1 MLDNKIH
8 YRTCNLCEAMCG
20 LEITYKE
27 KKVISIVGDKKDP
40 LSKGF
45 ICPKSLALKDLYEDP
60 DRLKTPIK
68 RTENGWQEISWTEAF
83 DEVEIQIKKIQE
95 KYGNNAVATYQGN
108 PNVHNVG
115 SMLYGGPF
123 LKSLKT
129 KQKYSAT
136 SADQLPH
143 HIASLKMFGHQ
154 MLIPIPDIER
164 TDYLLILGANPGA
177 SNGSLLTAPGF
188 PQKIKSIQKR
198 GGKVINIDPRFTE
211 TSKISSQHL
220 YINPGK
226 DALFLLSLLH
236 VIFDQGIEEKTH
248 LSNYLKGLEE
258 IKEIVKEYSPKK
270 TALLIG
276 IDSLEI
282 QKIAK
287 DFMNSKTAV
296 CYGRMGVS
304 TQEYG
309 GICQWLIN
317 VLNIVTNNMDK
328 VGGAMFTKPAIDLVY
343 MTGIQ
348 GKVGNFDR
356 YRSRVHNLP
365 EYSGEL
371 PVATLADEILTEG
384 EGQIKMFI
392 CTAGNPVLS
401 APNGKKMEKALE
413 KLDFMVSI
421 DIYLNETS
429 KYANIILPTT
439 NGLETL
445 HYDLVFHQL
454 AIRNTAKLSEVL
466 FEKDENQKH
475 DWEILNE
482 LTERITEKKNSLT
495 PEMMLDNMFQYSPYK
510 EANLSVNKLKENPN
524 GIDLGSLQ
532 PLLIKRIFTVDKK
545 INVSP
550 QIFIDDLKRLDKELY
565 KDTKEEETKYPFA
578 LIGRRHLRNNNSW
591 MHNSKLL
598 MKGKNRCTVLMSS
611 KDANNL
617 SITDHQKIKI
627 ISNVGSIE
635 LPVEISD
642 EMKEGVLSIPHGFG
656 HNRNGTK
663 IKLAE
668 ENAGESINDLTDDNK
683 IDKLTGNANFSGT
696 RVKVITKKNSL
707 K

>member
-384 EGQIKMFI
+384 DGQIKMFI

-475 DWEILNE
+475 DWQILNE

-545 INVSP
+545 INISP
-550 QIFIDDLKRLDKELY
+550 KFFIDDLKRLDKELY

-696 RVKVITKKNSL
+696 RVKVIT
-707 K
+707 

>member
-1 MLDNKIH
+1 MLENKIH

-20 LEITYKE
+20 LKITYKE

-40 LSKGF
+40 LSKGY
-45 ICPKSLALKDLYEDP
+45 ICPKSQALKDLYEDS

-68 RTENGWQEISWTEAF
+68 RTENGWEKISWTEAF
-83 DEVEIQIKKIQE
+83 DEVEYQIKKIQE
-95 KYGNNAVATYQGN
+95 KYGNDAVATYQGN
-108 PNVHNVG
+108 PNVHNLG
-115 SMLYGGPF
+115 AMLYGGPF

-188 PQKIKSIQKR
+188 SKKIKNIQKR
-198 GGKVINIDPRFTE
+198 GGEVINIDPRYTE
-211 TSKISSQHL
+211 TSKISSNHFF
-220 YINPGK
+220 INPGK
-226 DALFLLSLLH
+226 DALLLLSLLH
-236 VIFDQGIEEKTH
+236 VIFEQGIDEKTH
-248 LSNYLKGLEE
+248 LSNHLKGLNE
-258 IKEIVKEYSPKK
+258 IKEIVKKYPPQK
-270 TALLIG
+270 TASIIG
-276 IDSLEI
+276 IDDFEI

-287 DFMNSKTAV
+287 DFINSETAV

-304 TQEYG
+304 TQEFG

-317 VLNIVTNNMDK
+317 VINIVTNNMDK
-328 VGGAMFTKPAIDLVY
+328 VGGAMFTKPAIDLVF
-343 MTGIQ
+343 MTGMQ

-356 YRSRVHNLP
+356 YRSRVHDLP

-371 PVATLADEILTEG
+371 PVATLADEMLVKG
-384 EGQIKMFI
+384 EGQIKMLI
-392 CTAGNPVLS
+392 STAGNPVLS
-401 APNGKKMEKALE
+401 TPNGKKLEKALE
-413 KLDFMVSI
+413 QLDYMVSI

-429 KYANIILPTT
+429 KYANIILPST

-475 DWEILNE
+475 DWQILNE
-482 LTERITEKKNSLT
+482 LTERITGNKNSLT
-495 PEMMLDNMFQYSPYK
+495 PEKMLDSMFQFSSYK
-510 EANLSVNKLKENPN
+510 DANLSVKKLRDNPS
-524 GIDLGSLQ
+524 GIDLGALQ
-532 PLLIKRIFTVDKK
+532 PHLTKRIFTTDKK
-545 INVSP
+545 INISP
-550 QIFIDDLKRLDKELY
+550 KFFIDDLKRLNQELFNVVDEDKINF
-565 KDTKEEETKYPFA
+565 PFA

-591 MHNSKLL
+591 MHNSELL

-617 SITDHQKIKI
+617 SITNHQQIRI

-656 HNRNGTK
+656 HNREGTK

-668 ENAGESINDLTDDNK
+668 ENAGESINDLTDDHK
-683 IDKLTGNANFSGT
+683 IDRLTGNANFSGT
-696 RVKVITKKNSL
+696 RVKVRL
-707 K
+707 

>member
-1 MLDNKIH
+1 MLENKIH

-20 LEITYKE
+20 LKITYKA

-40 LSKGF
+40 LSKGY
-45 ICPKSLALKDLYEDP
+45 ICPKSQALKDLYEDS

-68 RTENGWQEISWTEAF
+68 RTENGWEKISWTEAF
-83 DEVEIQIKKIQE
+83 DEVEHQIKKIQE
-95 KYGNNAVATYQGN
+95 KYGNDAVATYQGN
-108 PNVHNVG
+108 PNVHNLG
-115 SMLYGGPF
+115 AMLYGGPF

-188 PQKIKSIQKR
+188 SQKIKNIQKR
-198 GGKVINIDPRFTE
+198 GGEVINIDPRYTE
-211 TSKISSQHL
+211 TSKISSNHFF
-220 YINPGK
+220 INPGK
-226 DALFLLSLLH
+226 DALLLLSLLH
-236 VIFDQGIEEKTH
+236 VIFEQGIHEKTH
-248 LSNYLKGLEE
+248 LSSHLKGLNE
-258 IKEIVKEYSPKK
+258 IKKIVKKYPPQK
-270 TALLIG
+270 TASVIG
-276 IDSLEI
+276 IDDFEI

-287 DFMNSKTAV
+287 DFINSETAV

-304 TQEYG
+304 TQEFG

-317 VLNIVTNNMDK
+317 VINIVTNNMDK
-328 VGGAMFTKPAIDLVY
+328 VGGAMFTKPAIDLVF
-343 MTGIQ
+343 MTGMQ

-356 YRSRVHNLP
+356 YRSRVHDLP

-371 PVATLADEILTEG
+371 PVATLADEMLVKG
-384 EGQIKMFI
+384 EGQIKMLI

-401 APNGKKMEKALE
+401 TPNGKKLEKALE
-413 KLDFMVSI
+413 ELDYMVSI

-429 KYANIILPTT
+429 KYANIILPST

-466 FEKDENQKH
+466 FEKDDNQKH
-475 DWEILNE
+475 DWQILNE
-482 LTERITEKKNSLT
+482 LTERITGNKNSLT
-495 PEMMLDNMFQYSPYK
+495 PEKMLDSMFQFSSYK
-510 EANLSVNKLKENPN
+510 DANLSVKKLKDNPS
-524 GIDLGSLQ
+524 GLDLGALQ
-532 PLLIKRIFTVDKK
+532 PHLTKRIFTTDKK
-545 INVSP
+545 INISP
-550 QIFIDDLKRLDKELY
+550 KFFIDDLKRLDQELFNVVDED
-565 KDTKEEETKYPFA
+565 KINYPFA

-591 MHNSKLL
+591 MHNSELL

-617 SITDHQKIKI
+617 SITNHQQIRI
-627 ISNVGSIE
+627 ISNVGSIK

-656 HNRNGTK
+656 HNREGTK

-668 ENAGESINDLTDDNK
+668 KNAGESINDLTDDHK
-683 IDKLTGNANFSGT
+683 IDRLTGNANFSGT
-696 RVKVITKKNSL
+696 RVKVRL
-707 K
+707 

>member
-1 MLDNKIH
+1 MLENKIH

-20 LEITYKE
+20 LKITYKE

-40 LSKGF
+40 LSKGY
-45 ICPKSLALKDLYEDP
+45 ICPKSQALKDLYEDS

-68 RTENGWQEISWTEAF
+68 RTENGWEKISWTEAF
-83 DEVEIQIKKIQE
+83 DEVEYQIKKIQE
-95 KYGNNAVATYQGN
+95 KYGNDAVATYQGN
-108 PNVHNVG
+108 PNVHNLG
-115 SMLYGGPF
+115 AMLYGGPF

-188 PQKIKSIQKR
+188 SKKIKNIQKR
-198 GGKVINIDPRFTE
+198 GGEVINIDPRYTE
-211 TSKISSQHL
+211 TSKISSNHFF
-220 YINPGK
+220 INPGK
-226 DALFLLSLLH
+226 DALLLLSLLH
-236 VIFDQGIEEKTH
+236 VIFEQGIDEKTH
-248 LSNYLKGLEE
+248 LSNHLKGLNE
-258 IKEIVKEYSPKK
+258 IKEIVKKYPPQK
-270 TALLIG
+270 TASIIG
-276 IDSLEI
+276 IDDFEI

-287 DFMNSKTAV
+287 DFINSETAV

-304 TQEYG
+304 TQEFG

-317 VLNIVTNNMDK
+317 VINIVTNNMDK
-328 VGGAMFTKPAIDLVY
+328 VGGAMFTKPAIDLVF
-343 MTGIQ
+343 MTGMQ

-356 YRSRVHNLP
+356 YRSRVHDLP

-371 PVATLADEILTEG
+371 PVATLADEMLVKG
-384 EGQIKMFI
+384 EGQIKMLI
-392 CTAGNPVLS
+392 STAGNPVLS
-401 APNGKKMEKALE
+401 TPNGKKLEKALE
-413 KLDFMVSI
+413 QLDYMVSI

-429 KYANIILPTT
+429 KYANIILPST

-475 DWEILNE
+475 DWQILNE
-482 LTERITEKKNSLT
+482 LTERITGNKNSLT
-495 PEMMLDNMFQYSPYK
+495 PEKMLDSMFQFSSYK
-510 EANLSVNKLKENPN
+510 DANLSVKKLKDNPS
-524 GIDLGSLQ
+524 GIDLGALQ
-532 PLLIKRIFTVDKK
+532 PHLTKRIFTPDKK
-545 INVSP
+545 INISP
-550 QIFIDDLKRLDKELY
+550 KFFIDDLKRLDQELFNVEDED
-565 KDTKEEETKYPFA
+565 KINYPFA

-591 MHNSKLL
+591 MHNSELL

-617 SITDHQKIKI
+617 SITNHQQIRI

-656 HNRNGTK
+656 HNREGTK

-668 ENAGESINDLTDDNK
+668 ENAGESINDLTDDHK
-683 IDKLTGNANFSGT
+683 IDRLTGNANFSGT
-696 RVKVITKKNSL
+696 RVKVRL
-707 K
+707 

>member
-1 MLDNKIH
+1 
-8 YRTCNLCEAMCG
+8 
-20 LEITYKE
+20 
-27 KKVISIVGDKKDP
+27 
-40 LSKGF
+40 
-45 ICPKSLALKDLYEDP
+45 
-60 DRLKTPIK
+60 
-68 RTENGWQEISWTEAF
+68 
-83 DEVEIQIKKIQE
+83 
-95 KYGNNAVATYQGN
+95 
-108 PNVHNVG
+108 
-115 SMLYGGPF
+115 MLYGGPF

-188 PQKIKSIQKR
+188 SQKIKNIQKR
-198 GGKVINIDPRFTE
+198 GGEVINIDPRYTE
-211 TSKISSQHL
+211 TSKISSDHFF
-220 YINPGK
+220 INPGK
-226 DALFLLSLLH
+226 DALLLLSLLH
-236 VIFDQGIEEKTH
+236 VIFEQGIDKKTH
-248 LSNYLKGLEE
+248 LSSHLKGLEE
-258 IKEIVKEYSPKK
+258 IKKIIKQYPPQK
-270 TALLIG
+270 TASIIG

-287 DFMNSKTAV
+287 NFMNSKTAV

-304 TQEYG
+304 TQEFG

-317 VLNIVTNNMDK
+317 VINIVTNNMDK
-328 VGGAMFTKPAIDLVY
+328 AGGAMFTEAAIDLVF
-343 MTGIQ
+343 MTGMK

-356 YRSRVHNLP
+356 YRSRVHDLP

-371 PVATLADEILTEG
+371 PVATLADEMIVEG
-384 EGQIKMFI
+384 DGQIKMLI

-401 APNGKKMEKALE
+401 TPNGKKLEKALE
-413 KLDFMVSI
+413 GLDFMVSI

-429 KYANIILPTT
+429 KYANIILPST

-475 DWEILNE
+475 DWQILNE
-482 LTERITEKKNSLT
+482 LTERITGKKNPLT
-495 PEMMLDNMFQYSPYK
+495 PEMMLDSMFQFSSYK
-510 EANLSVNKLKENPN
+510 DANLSVKKLKENPS
-524 GIDLGSLQ
+524 GIDLGALQ
-532 PLLIKRIFTVDKK
+532 PLLTKRIFTPDKK
-545 INVSP
+545 INISP
-550 QIFIDDLKRLDKELY
+550 KFFINDLKRLDKELFNANGED
-565 KDTKEEETKYPFA
+565 KTNYPFA

-598 MKGKNRCTVLMSS
+598 MKGKNRCTVLMCP

-617 SITDHQKIKI
+617 SITNHQKIRI
-627 ISNVGSIE
+627 TSNVGSIE

-656 HNRNGTK
+656 HNRQGTK

-668 ENAGESINDLTDDNK
+668 ENAGESINDLTDDYN
-683 IDKLTGNANFSGT
+683 IDKLTGNVNFSGT
-696 RVKVITKKNSL
+696 RVKVNL
-707 K
+707 

>member
-475 DWEILNE
+475 DWQILNE

-696 RVKVITKKNSL
+696 RVKVNL
-707 K
+707 

>member
-236 VIFDQGIEEKTH
+236 VIFDKGIEEKTH
-248 LSNYLKGLEE
+248 LSNHLKGIEE

-475 DWEILNE
+475 DWQILNE

-550 QIFIDDLKRLDKELY
+550 KIFIDDLKRLNKELC

-696 RVKVITKKNSL
+696 RVKVIT
-707 K
+707 

>member
-236 VIFDQGIEEKTH
+236 VIFVQGIEEKTH

-475 DWEILNE
+475 DWQILNE

-696 RVKVITKKNSL
+696 RVKVIT
-707 K
+707 

>member
-384 EGQIKMFI
+384 DGQIKMFI

-545 INVSP
+545 INISP
-550 QIFIDDLKRLDKELY
+550 KFFIDDLKRLDKELY

-696 RVKVITKKNSL
+696 RVKVIT
-707 K
+707 

>member
-1 MLDNKIH
+1 MSENKIH

-20 LEITYKE
+20 LEITHKE

-45 ICPKSLALKDLYEDP
+45 ICPKSQALKDLYEDK
-60 DRLKTPIK
+60 DRLKQPLR
-68 RTENGWQEISWTEAF
+68 RTEKGWEEISWEEAF

-95 KYGNNAVATYQGN
+95 KYGNNSVATYQGN
-108 PNVHNVG
+108 PNVHNLG
-115 SMLYGGPF
+115 AMLYGAPF

-136 SADQLPH
+136 SVDQLPH

-188 PQKIKSIQKR
+188 SQKIKNIQKR
-198 GGKVINIDPRFTE
+198 GGKVINIDPRYSE
-211 TSKISSQHL
+211 TSKISSQHY

-236 VIFDQGIEEKTH
+236 VIFQHGIIEETH
-248 LSNYLKGLEE
+248 LSDHLKGLED
-258 IKEIVKEYSPKK
+258 IKKIVKQYEPQK
-270 TALLIG
+270 TAHLIG
-276 IDSLEI
+276 IESDEI
-282 QKIAK
+282 QKIALE
-287 DFMNSKTAV
+287 FLNSETAV

-328 VGGAMFTKPAIDLVY
+328 VGGAMFTKPAIDLVF
-343 MTGIQ
+343 MTGAQ

-371 PVATLADEILTEG
+371 PVATLADEILTKG

-401 APNGKKMEKALE
+401 TPNGKKLEKALE
-413 KLDFMVSI
+413 ELEFMVSI

-429 KYANIILPTT
+429 KYANIILPST

-454 AIRNTAKLSEVL
+454 AIRNTAKISEIL
-466 FEKDENQKH
+466 FEKNENQKH
-475 DWEILNE
+475 DWQILNE
-482 LTERITEKKNSLT
+482 LTERITGKKNIST
-495 PEMMLDNMFQYSPYK
+495 PEMILDHMFKFSPYN
-510 EANLSVNKLKENPN
+510 EENLSVKKLREHPN
-524 GIDLGSLQ
+524 GIDLGALQ
-532 PLLIKRIFTVDKK
+532 PLLTKRIFTLDKK
-545 INVSP
+545 INISP
-550 QIFIDDLKRLDKELY
+550 KIFIDDLKRLDKEFF
-565 KDTKEEETKYPFA
+565 KDNNEEKINYPFA

-598 MKGKNRCTVLMSS
+598 MKGKNRCTVLMNS
-611 KDANNL
+611 KDAQNL
-617 SITDHQKIKI
+617 SILNHQKVKLT
-627 ISNVGSIE
+627 SNVGSII

-656 HNRNGTK
+656 HNRGGTK

-668 ENAGESINDLTDDNK
+668 KNAGESINDLTDDFK
-683 IDKLTGNANFSGT
+683 IDQLTGNANFSGT
-696 RVKVITKKNSL
+696 RVKVSI
-707 K
+707 

>member
-550 QIFIDDLKRLDKELY
+550 KIFIDDLKRLNKELY

-696 RVKVITKKNSL
+696 RVKVIT
-707 K
+707 

>member
-248 LSNYLKGLEE
+248 LSNYLKGIEE

-475 DWEILNE
+475 DWQILNE

-550 QIFIDDLKRLDKELY
+550 KIFIDDLKRLNKELY

-696 RVKVITKKNSL
+696 RVKVIT
-707 K
+707 

>member
-1 MLDNKIH
+1 MLENKIH

-20 LEITYKE
+20 LKITYKE

-40 LSKGF
+40 LSKGY
-45 ICPKSLALKDLYEDP
+45 ICPKSQALKDLYEDS

-68 RTENGWQEISWTEAF
+68 RTENGWEKISWTEAF
-83 DEVEIQIKKIQE
+83 DEVEYQIKKIQE
-95 KYGNNAVATYQGN
+95 KYGNDAVATYQGN
-108 PNVHNVG
+108 PNVHNLG
-115 SMLYGGPF
+115 AMLYGGPF

-188 PQKIKSIQKR
+188 SKKIKNIQKR
-198 GGKVINIDPRFTE
+198 GGEVINIDPRYTE
-211 TSKISSQHL
+211 TSKISSNHFF
-220 YINPGK
+220 INPGK
-226 DALFLLSLLH
+226 DALLLLSLLH
-236 VIFDQGIEEKTH
+236 VIFEQGIDEKTH
-248 LSNYLKGLEE
+248 LSNHLKGLNE
-258 IKEIVKEYSPKK
+258 IKEIVKKYPPQK
-270 TALLIG
+270 TASIIG
-276 IDSLEI
+276 IDDFEI

-287 DFMNSKTAV
+287 DFINSETAV

-304 TQEYG
+304 TQEFG

-317 VLNIVTNNMDK
+317 VINIVTNNMDK
-328 VGGAMFTKPAIDLVY
+328 VGGAMFTKPAIDLVF
-343 MTGIQ
+343 MTGMQ

-356 YRSRVHNLP
+356 YRSRVHDLP

-371 PVATLADEILTEG
+371 PVATLADEMLVKG
-384 EGQIKMFI
+384 EGQIKMLI
-392 CTAGNPVLS
+392 STAGNPVLS
-401 APNGKKMEKALE
+401 TPNGKKLEKALE
-413 KLDFMVSI
+413 QLDYMVSI

-429 KYANIILPTT
+429 KYANIILPST

-475 DWEILNE
+475 DWQILNE
-482 LTERITEKKNSLT
+482 LTERMTGNKNSLT
-495 PEMMLDNMFQYSPYK
+495 PEKMLDSMFQFSSYK
-510 EANLSVNKLKENPN
+510 DANLSVKKLKDNPS
-524 GIDLGSLQ
+524 GIDLGALQ
-532 PLLIKRIFTVDKK
+532 PHLTKRIFTTDKK
-545 INVSP
+545 INISP
-550 QIFIDDLKRLDKELY
+550 KFFIDDLKRLDQELFNVVDED
-565 KDTKEEETKYPFA
+565 KINYPFA

-591 MHNSKLL
+591 MHNSELL

-617 SITDHQKIKI
+617 SITNHQQIRI

-656 HNRNGTK
+656 HNREGTK

-668 ENAGESINDLTDDNK
+668 ENAGESINDLTDDHK
-683 IDKLTGNANFSGT
+683 IDRLTGNANFSGT
-696 RVKVITKKNSL
+696 RVKVRL
-707 K
+707 

>member
-1 MLDNKIH
+1 MLENKIH

-20 LEITYKE
+20 LKITYKE

-40 LSKGF
+40 LSKGY
-45 ICPKSLALKDLYEDP
+45 ICPKSQALKDLYEDS

-68 RTENGWQEISWTEAF
+68 RTENGWEKISWTEAF
-83 DEVEIQIKKIQE
+83 DEVEYQIKKIQE
-95 KYGNNAVATYQGN
+95 KYGNDAVATYQGN
-108 PNVHNVG
+108 PNVHNLG
-115 SMLYGGPF
+115 AMLYGGPF

-188 PQKIKSIQKR
+188 SKKIKNIQKR
-198 GGKVINIDPRFTE
+198 GGEVINIDPRYTE
-211 TSKISSQHL
+211 TSKISSNHFF
-220 YINPGK
+220 INPGK
-226 DALFLLSLLH
+226 DALLLLSLLH
-236 VIFDQGIEEKTH
+236 VIFEQGIDEKTH
-248 LSNYLKGLEE
+248 LSNHLKGLNE
-258 IKEIVKEYSPKK
+258 IKEIVKKYPPQK
-270 TALLIG
+270 TASIIG
-276 IDSLEI
+276 IDDFEI

-287 DFMNSKTAV
+287 DFINSETAV

-304 TQEYG
+304 TQEFG

-317 VLNIVTNNMDK
+317 VINIVTNNMDK
-328 VGGAMFTKPAIDLVY
+328 VGGAMFTKPAIDLVF
-343 MTGIQ
+343 MTGMQ

-356 YRSRVHNLP
+356 YRSRVHDLP

-371 PVATLADEILTEG
+371 PVATLADEMLVKG
-384 EGQIKMFI
+384 EGQIKMLI
-392 CTAGNPVLS
+392 STAGNPVLS
-401 APNGKKMEKALE
+401 TPNGKKLEKALE
-413 KLDFMVSI
+413 QLDYMVSI

-429 KYANIILPTT
+429 KYANIILPST

-475 DWEILNE
+475 DWQILNE
-482 LTERITEKKNSLT
+482 LTERITGNKNSLT
-495 PEMMLDNMFQYSPYK
+495 PEKMLDSMFQFSSYK
-510 EANLSVNKLKENPN
+510 DANLSVKKLKDNPS
-524 GIDLGSLQ
+524 GIDLGALQ
-532 PLLIKRIFTVDKK
+532 PHLTKRIFTTDKK
-545 INVSP
+545 INISP
-550 QIFIDDLKRLDKELY
+550 KFFIDDLKRLDQELFNVVDED
-565 KDTKEEETKYPFA
+565 KINFPFA

-591 MHNSKLL
+591 MHNSELL

-617 SITDHQKIKI
+617 SITNHQQIRI

-656 HNRNGTK
+656 HNREGTK

-668 ENAGESINDLTDDNK
+668 ENAGESINDLTDDHK
-683 IDKLTGNANFSGT
+683 IDRLTGNANFSGT
-696 RVKVITKKNSL
+696 RVKVRL
-707 K
+707 

>member
-236 VIFDQGIEEKTH
+236 VIFDHGIEEKTH

-258 IKEIVKEYSPKK
+258 IKEIIKEYSPKK

-276 IDSLEI
+276 IDSLDI

-401 APNGKKMEKALE
+401 APNGKKLEKALE

-454 AIRNTAKLSEVL
+454 AIRNTTKLSEIL

-475 DWEILNE
+475 DWQILNE

-510 EANLSVNKLKENPN
+510 EANLSLNKLKENPN

-532 PLLIKRIFTVDKK
+532 PLLINRIFTVDKK
-545 INVSP
+545 INISP
-550 QIFIDDLKRLDKELY
+550 KIFIDDLKRLDKELY
-565 KDTKEEETKYPFA
+565 EDTKEEETKYPFA

-611 KDANNL
+611 KDAINL

-696 RVKVITKKNSL
+696 RVKVIT
-707 K
+707 

>member
-236 VIFDQGIEEKTH
+236 VIFDQGIEDKTH

-384 EGQIKMFI
+384 DGQIKMFI

-454 AIRNTAKLSEVL
+454 AIRNTAKLSEIL

-475 DWEILNE
+475 DWQILNE

-524 GIDLGSLQ
+524 GIDLGSLK

-696 RVKVITKKNSL
+696 RVKVIT
-707 K
+707 

>member
-226 DALFLLSLLH
+226 DALFLLSFLH

-475 DWEILNE
+475 DWQILNE

-696 RVKVITKKNSL
+696 RVKVIT
-707 K
+707 

>member
-384 EGQIKMFI
+384 DGQIKMFI

-454 AIRNTAKLSEVL
+454 AIRNTAKLSEIL

-475 DWEILNE
+475 DWQILNE

-545 INVSP
+545 INISP
-550 QIFIDDLKRLDKELY
+550 KFFIDDLKRLDKELY

-696 RVKVITKKNSL
+696 RVKVNL
-707 K
+707 

>member
-1 MLDNKIH
+1 MLENKIH

-20 LEITYKE
+20 LMITYKE

-40 LSKGF
+40 LSKGY
-45 ICPKSLALKDLYEDP
+45 ICPKSQALKDLYEDS

-68 RTENGWQEISWTEAF
+68 RTENGWKNISWTEAF
-83 DEVEIQIKKIQE
+83 DEVEHQIKKIQE
-95 KYGNNAVATYQGN
+95 EYGNNAVATYQGN

-188 PQKIKSIQKR
+188 SQKIKNIQKR
-198 GGKVINIDPRFTE
+198 GGEVINIDPRYTE
-211 TSKISSQHL
+211 TSKISSNHFF
-220 YINPGK
+220 INPGK
-226 DALFLLSLLH
+226 DALLLLSLLY
-236 VIFDQGIEEKTH
+236 VIFEQGIDEKTH
-248 LSNYLKGLEE
+248 LSSHLKGLEE
-258 IKEIVKEYSPKK
+258 IKEIIKKYPPQK
-270 TALLIG
+270 TAAIIG

-287 DFMNSKTAV
+287 NFMNSKTAV

-304 TQEYG
+304 TQEFG

-317 VLNIVTNNMDK
+317 VINIVTNNMDK
-328 VGGAMFTKPAIDLVY
+328 AGGAMFTEAAIDLVF
-343 MTGIQ
+343 MTGMQ

-356 YRSRVHNLP
+356 YRSRVHDLP

-371 PVATLADEILTEG
+371 PVATLADEMIVEG
-384 EGQIKMFI
+384 EGQIKMLI

-401 APNGKKMEKALE
+401 TPNGKKLEKALE
-413 KLDFMVSI
+413 GLDFMVSI

-429 KYANIILPTT
+429 KYANIILPST

-475 DWEILNE
+475 DWQILNE
-482 LTERITEKKNSLT
+482 LTERITGKKNPLT
-495 PEMMLDNMFQYSPYK
+495 PEMMLDNMFKFSSYK
-510 EANLSVNKLKENPN
+510 AANLSVKKLKENPS
-524 GIDLGSLQ
+524 GIDLGALQ
-532 PLLIKRIFTVDKK
+532 PLLTKRIFTQDKK
-545 INVSP
+545 INISP
-550 QIFIDDLKRLDKELY
+550 KFFIDDLKRLDKELFNTNGED
-565 KDTKEEETKYPFA
+565 KTNYPFA

-598 MKGKNRCTVLMSS
+598 MKGKNRCTVLMCP

-617 SITDHQKIKI
+617 SITNHQKIRI
-627 ISNVGSIE
+627 TSNVGSIE

-656 HNRNGTK
+656 HNRQGTK

-668 ENAGESINDLTDDNK
+668 ENAGESINDLTDDYN
-683 IDKLTGNANFSGT
+683 IDKLTGNVNFSGT
-696 RVKVITKKNSL
+696 RVKVNL
-707 K
+707 

>member
-1 MLDNKIH
+1 MSENKIH

-45 ICPKSLALKDLYEDP
+45 ICPKSQALKDLYEDK
-60 DRLKTPIK
+60 DRLKQPLR
-68 RTENGWQEISWTEAF
+68 RTEKGWEEISWEEAF

-95 KYGNNAVATYQGN
+95 KYGNNSVATYQGN
-108 PNVHNVG
+108 PNVHNLG
-115 SMLYGGPF
+115 AMLYGAPF

-136 SADQLPH
+136 SVDQLPH

-188 PQKIKSIQKR
+188 SQKIKTIQKR
-198 GGKVINIDPRFTE
+198 GGKVINIDPRYTE
-211 TSKISSQHL
+211 TSKISSQHF

-226 DALFLLSLLH
+226 DALFLLTLLH
-236 VIFDQGIEEKTH
+236 VIFQNGIREKTH
-248 LSNYLKGLEE
+248 LSDHLKGLED
-258 IKEIVKEYSPKK
+258 IKKIVKQYTPKK
-270 TALLIG
+270 TAHLIG
-276 IDSLEI
+276 IESTEI
-282 QKIAK
+282 QKIAT
-287 DFMNSKTAV
+287 DFLNSETAV

-328 VGGAMFTKPAIDLVY
+328 VGGAMFTKPAIDLVF
-343 MTGIQ
+343 MTGAQ

-371 PVATLADEILTEG
+371 PVATLADEILTKG

-401 APNGKKMEKALE
+401 TPNGKKLEKALE
-413 KLDFMVSI
+413 ELEFMVSI

-429 KYANIILPTT
+429 KYANIILPST

-454 AIRNTAKLSEVL
+454 AIRNTAKISEIL
-466 FEKDENQKH
+466 FEKNENQKH
-475 DWEILNE
+475 DWQILNE
-482 LTERITEKKNSLT
+482 LTERITGKKNIST
-495 PEMMLDNMFQYSPYK
+495 PEMMLDHMFKFSPYN
-510 EANLSVNKLKENPN
+510 EENLSVKKLREHPN
-524 GIDLGSLQ
+524 GIDLGALQ
-532 PLLIKRIFTVDKK
+532 PLLTKRIFTLDKK
-545 INVSP
+545 INISP
-550 QIFIDDLKRLDKELY
+550 KIFIDDLKRLDKEFF
-565 KDTKEEETKYPFA
+565 KDNNEEKINYPFA

-598 MKGKNRCTVLMSS
+598 MKGKNRCTVLMNS
-611 KDANNL
+611 KDAQNL
-617 SITDHQKIKI
+617 SILNHQKVKLT
-627 ISNVGSIE
+627 SNVGSII

-656 HNRNGTK
+656 HNRGGTK

-668 ENAGESINDLTDDNK
+668 KNAGESINDLTDDYK
-683 IDKLTGNANFSGT
+683 IDQLTGNANFSGT
-696 RVKVITKKNSL
+696 RVKVSI
-707 K
+707 

>member
-68 RTENGWQEISWTEAF
+68 RTKNGWQEISWTEAF

-248 LSNYLKGLEE
+248 LSIHLKGLEE

-475 DWEILNE
+475 DWQILNE

-696 RVKVITKKNSL
+696 RVKVIT
-707 K
+707 

>member
-384 EGQIKMFI
+384 DGQIKMFI

-454 AIRNTAKLSEVL
+454 AIRNTAKLSEIL

-475 DWEILNE
+475 DWQILNE

-545 INVSP
+545 INISP
-550 QIFIDDLKRLDKELY
+550 KFFIDDLKRLDKELY

-696 RVKVITKKNSL
+696 RVKVIT
-707 K
+707 

>member
-108 PNVHNVG
+108 PNVHNVV

-696 RVKVITKKNSL
+696 RVKVIT
-707 K
+707 

>member
-454 AIRNTAKLSEVL
+454 AIRNTAKLSEIL

-475 DWEILNE
+475 DWQILNE

-696 RVKVITKKNSL
+696 RVKVIT
-707 K
+707 

>member
-1 MLDNKIH
+1 MLENKIH

-20 LEITYKE
+20 LKITYKE

-40 LSKGF
+40 LSKGY
-45 ICPKSLALKDLYEDP
+45 ICPKSQALKDLYEDS

-68 RTENGWQEISWTEAF
+68 RTENGWEKISWTEAF
-83 DEVEIQIKKIQE
+83 DEVEHQIKKIQE
-95 KYGNNAVATYQGN
+95 KYGNDAVATYQGN
-108 PNVHNVG
+108 PNVHNLG
-115 SMLYGGPF
+115 AMLYGGPF

-188 PQKIKSIQKR
+188 SQKIKNIQKR
-198 GGKVINIDPRFTE
+198 GGEVINIDPRYTE
-211 TSKISSQHL
+211 TSKISSNHFF
-220 YINPGK
+220 INPGK
-226 DALFLLSLLH
+226 DALLLLSLLH
-236 VIFDQGIEEKTH
+236 VIFEQGIHEKTH
-248 LSNYLKGLEE
+248 LSNHLKGLNE
-258 IKEIVKEYSPKK
+258 IKEIVKKYPPQK
-270 TALLIG
+270 TASIIG
-276 IDSLEI
+276 INGFEI

-287 DFMNSKTAV
+287 DFMNSETAV

-304 TQEYG
+304 TQEFG

-317 VLNIVTNNMDK
+317 VINIVTNNMDK
-328 VGGAMFTKPAIDLVY
+328 VGGAMFTKPAIDLVF
-343 MTGIQ
+343 MTGMQ

-356 YRSRVHNLP
+356 YRSRVHDLP

-371 PVATLADEILTEG
+371 PVATLADEMLVKG
-384 EGQIKMFI
+384 EGQIKMLI

-401 APNGKKMEKALE
+401 TPNGKKLEKALE
-413 KLDFMVSI
+413 ELDYMVSI

-429 KYANIILPTT
+429 KYANIILPST

-466 FEKDENQKH
+466 FEKDDNQKH
-475 DWEILNE
+475 DWQILNE
-482 LTERITEKKNSLT
+482 LTERITGNKNSLT
-495 PEMMLDNMFQYSPYK
+495 PEKMLDSMFQFSSYK
-510 EANLSVNKLKENPN
+510 DANLSVKKLKDNPS
-524 GIDLGSLQ
+524 GLDLGALQ
-532 PLLIKRIFTVDKK
+532 PHLTKRIFTTDKK
-545 INVSP
+545 INISP
-550 QIFIDDLKRLDKELY
+550 KFFIDDLKRLDQELFNVVDED
-565 KDTKEEETKYPFA
+565 KINYPFA

-591 MHNSKLL
+591 MHNSELL

-617 SITDHQKIKI
+617 SITNHQQIRI

-656 HNRNGTK
+656 HNREGTK

-668 ENAGESINDLTDDNK
+668 ENAGESINDLTDDHK
-683 IDKLTGNANFSGT
+683 IDRLTGNANFSGT
-696 RVKVITKKNSL
+696 RVKVRL
-707 K
+707 

>member
-1 MLDNKIH
+1 MLENKIH

-20 LEITYKE
+20 LKITYKE

-40 LSKGF
+40 LSKGY
-45 ICPKSLALKDLYEDP
+45 ICPKSQALKDLYEDS

-68 RTENGWQEISWTEAF
+68 RTENGWEKISWTEAF
-83 DEVEIQIKKIQE
+83 DEVEHQIKKIQE
-95 KYGNNAVATYQGN
+95 KYGNDAVATYQGN
-108 PNVHNVG
+108 PNVHNLG
-115 SMLYGGPF
+115 AMLYGGPF

-188 PQKIKSIQKR
+188 SQKIKNIQKR
-198 GGKVINIDPRFTE
+198 GGEVINIDPRYTE
-211 TSKISSQHL
+211 TSKISSNHFF
-220 YINPGK
+220 INPGK
-226 DALFLLSLLH
+226 DALLLLSLLY
-236 VIFDQGIEEKTH
+236 VIFEQGVDEKTH
-248 LSNYLKGLEE
+248 LSNHLKGLNE
-258 IKEIVKEYSPKK
+258 IKEIVKKYPPQK
-270 TALLIG
+270 TASIIG
-276 IDSLEI
+276 IDDFEI

-287 DFMNSKTAV
+287 DFINSETAV

-304 TQEYG
+304 TQEFG
-309 GICQWLIN
+309 GVCQWLIN
-317 VLNIVTNNMDK
+317 VINIVTNNMDK
-328 VGGAMFTKPAIDLVY
+328 VGGAMFTKPAIDLVF
-343 MTGIQ
+343 MTGMQ

-356 YRSRVHNLP
+356 YRSRVHDLP

-371 PVATLADEILTEG
+371 PVATLADEMLVKG
-384 EGQIKMFI
+384 EGQIKMLI

-401 APNGKKMEKALE
+401 TPNGKKLEKALE
-413 KLDFMVSI
+413 ELDYMVSI

-429 KYANIILPTT
+429 KYANIILPST

-466 FEKDENQKH
+466 FEKDDNQKH
-475 DWEILNE
+475 DWQILNE
-482 LTERITEKKNSLT
+482 LTERITGNKNSLT
-495 PEMMLDNMFQYSPYK
+495 PEKMLDSMFQFSSYK
-510 EANLSVNKLKENPN
+510 DANLSVKKLKDNPS
-524 GIDLGSLQ
+524 GLDLGALQ
-532 PLLIKRIFTVDKK
+532 PHLTKRIFTTDKK
-545 INVSP
+545 INISP
-550 QIFIDDLKRLDKELY
+550 KFFIDDLKRLDQELFNVVDED
-565 KDTKEEETKYPFA
+565 KINYPFA

-591 MHNSKLL
+591 MHNSELL

-617 SITDHQKIKI
+617 SITNHQQIRI

-656 HNRNGTK
+656 HNREGTK

-668 ENAGESINDLTDDNK
+668 ENAGESINDITDDQK
-683 IDKLTGNANFSGT
+683 IDRLTGNANFSGT
-696 RVKVITKKNSL
+696 RVKVTL
-707 K
+707 

>member
-1 MLDNKIH
+1 MLENKIH

-20 LEITYKE
+20 LKITYKE

-40 LSKGF
+40 LSKGY
-45 ICPKSLALKDLYEDP
+45 ICPKSQALKDLYEDS

-68 RTENGWQEISWTEAF
+68 RTENGWEKISWTEAF
-83 DEVEIQIKKIQE
+83 DEVEYQIKKIQE
-95 KYGNNAVATYQGN
+95 KYGNDAVATYQGN
-108 PNVHNVG
+108 PNVHNLG
-115 SMLYGGPF
+115 AMLYGGPF

-188 PQKIKSIQKR
+188 SKKIKNIQKR
-198 GGKVINIDPRFTE
+198 GGEVINIDPRYTE
-211 TSKISSQHL
+211 TSKISSNHFF
-220 YINPGK
+220 INPGK
-226 DALFLLSLLH
+226 DALLLLSLLH
-236 VIFDQGIEEKTH
+236 VIFEQGIDEKTH
-248 LSNYLKGLEE
+248 LSNHLKGLNE
-258 IKEIVKEYSPKK
+258 IKEIVKKYPPQK
-270 TALLIG
+270 TASIIG
-276 IDSLEI
+276 IDDFEI

-287 DFMNSKTAV
+287 DFINSETAV

-304 TQEYG
+304 TQEFG

-317 VLNIVTNNMDK
+317 VINIVTNNMDK
-328 VGGAMFTKPAIDLVY
+328 VGGAMFTKPAIDLVF
-343 MTGIQ
+343 MTGMQ

-356 YRSRVHNLP
+356 YRSRVHDLP

-371 PVATLADEILTEG
+371 PVATLADEMLVKG
-384 EGQIKMFI
+384 EGQIKMLI
-392 CTAGNPVLS
+392 STAGNPVLS
-401 APNGKKMEKALE
+401 TPNGKKLEKALE
-413 KLDFMVSI
+413 QLDYMVSI

-429 KYANIILPTT
+429 KYANIILPST

-475 DWEILNE
+475 DWQILNE
-482 LTERITEKKNSLT
+482 LTERITGNKNSLT
-495 PEMMLDNMFQYSPYK
+495 PEKMLDSMFQFSSYK
-510 EANLSVNKLKENPN
+510 DANLSVKKLKDNPS
-524 GIDLGSLQ
+524 GIDLGALQ
-532 PLLIKRIFTVDKK
+532 PHLTKRIFTTDKK
-545 INVSP
+545 INISP
-550 QIFIDDLKRLDKELY
+550 KFFIDDLKRLDQELFNVEDED
-565 KDTKEEETKYPFA
+565 KINYPFA

-591 MHNSKLL
+591 MHNSELL

-617 SITDHQKIKI
+617 SITNHQQIRI

-656 HNRNGTK
+656 HNREGTK

-668 ENAGESINDLTDDNK
+668 ENAGESINDLTDDHK
-683 IDKLTGNANFSGT
+683 IDRLTGNANFSGT
-696 RVKVITKKNSL
+696 RVKVGF
-707 K
+707 

>member
-475 DWEILNE
+475 DWQILNE

-545 INVSP
+545 INISP
-550 QIFIDDLKRLDKELY
+550 KFFIDDLKRLDKELY

-696 RVKVITKKNSL
+696 RVKVIT
-707 K
+707 

>member
-1 MLDNKIH
+1 MLENKIH

-20 LEITYKE
+20 LKITYKE

-40 LSKGF
+40 LSKGY
-45 ICPKSLALKDLYEDP
+45 ICPKSQALKDLYEDS

-68 RTENGWQEISWTEAF
+68 RTENGWKNISWTEAF
-83 DEVEIQIKKIQE
+83 DEVEHQIKKIQE
-95 KYGNNAVATYQGN
+95 EYGNNAVATYQGN

-188 PQKIKSIQKR
+188 SQKIKNIQKR
-198 GGKVINIDPRFTE
+198 GGEVINIDPRYTE
-211 TSKISSQHL
+211 TSKISSNHFF
-220 YINPGK
+220 INPGK
-226 DALFLLSLLH
+226 DALLLLSLLY
-236 VIFDQGIEEKTH
+236 VIFEQGIDEKTH
-248 LSNYLKGLEE
+248 LSSHLKGLEE
-258 IKEIVKEYSPKK
+258 IKEIIKKYPPQK
-270 TALLIG
+270 TAAIIG

-287 DFMNSKTAV
+287 NFMNSKTAV

-304 TQEYG
+304 TQEFG

-317 VLNIVTNNMDK
+317 VINIVTNNMDK
-328 VGGAMFTKPAIDLVY
+328 AGGAMFTEAAIDLVF
-343 MTGIQ
+343 MTGMQ

-356 YRSRVHNLP
+356 YRSRVHDLP

-371 PVATLADEILTEG
+371 PVATLADEMIVEG
-384 EGQIKMFI
+384 EGQIKMLI

-401 APNGKKMEKALE
+401 TPNGKKLEKALE
-413 KLDFMVSI
+413 GLDFMVSI

-429 KYANIILPTT
+429 KYANIILPST

-475 DWEILNE
+475 DWQILNE
-482 LTERITEKKNSLT
+482 LTERITGKKNPLT
-495 PEMMLDNMFQYSPYK
+495 PEMMLDNMFKFSSYK
-510 EANLSVNKLKENPN
+510 AANLSVKKLKENPS
-524 GIDLGSLQ
+524 GIDLGALQ
-532 PLLIKRIFTVDKK
+532 PLLTKRIFTQDKK
-545 INVSP
+545 INISP
-550 QIFIDDLKRLDKELY
+550 KFFIDDLKRLDKELFNTNGED
-565 KDTKEEETKYPFA
+565 KTNYPFA

-598 MKGKNRCTVLMSS
+598 MKGKNRCTVLMCP

-617 SITDHQKIKI
+617 SITNHQKIKI
-627 ISNVGSIE
+627 TSNVGSIE

-656 HNRNGTK
+656 HNRQGTK

-668 ENAGESINDLTDDNK
+668 ENAGESINDLTDDYN
-683 IDKLTGNANFSGT
+683 IDKLTGNVNFSGT
-696 RVKVITKKNSL
+696 RVKVNL
-707 K
+707 

>member
-1 MLDNKIH
+1 MLENKIH

-20 LEITYKE
+20 LKITYKE

-40 LSKGF
+40 LSKGY
-45 ICPKSLALKDLYEDP
+45 ICPKSQALKDLYEDS

-68 RTENGWQEISWTEAF
+68 RTENGWKNISWTEAF
-83 DEVEIQIKKIQE
+83 DEVENQIKKIQE
-95 KYGNNAVATYQGN
+95 EYGNNAVATYQGN

-188 PQKIKSIQKR
+188 SQKIKNIQKR
-198 GGKVINIDPRFTE
+198 GGEVINIDPRYTE
-211 TSKISSQHL
+211 TSKISSNHFF
-220 YINPGK
+220 INPGK
-226 DALFLLSLLH
+226 DALLLLSLLY
-236 VIFDQGIEEKTH
+236 VIFEQGIDEKTH
-248 LSNYLKGLEE
+248 LSSHLKGLEE
-258 IKEIVKEYSPKK
+258 IKEIIKKYPPQK
-270 TALLIG
+270 TAAIIG

-287 DFMNSKTAV
+287 NFMNSKTAV

-309 GICQWLIN
+309 GLCQWLIN

-328 VGGAMFTKPAIDLVY
+328 AGGAMFTEAAIDLVF
-343 MTGIQ
+343 MTGMQ

-356 YRSRVHNLP
+356 YRSRVHDLP

-371 PVATLADEILTEG
+371 PVATLADEMIVEG
-384 EGQIKMFI
+384 EGQIKMLI

-401 APNGKKMEKALE
+401 TPNGKKLEKALE
-413 KLDFMVSI
+413 GLDFMVSI

-475 DWEILNE
+475 DWQILNE
-482 LTERITEKKNSLT
+482 LTERITGKKNPLT
-495 PEMMLDNMFQYSPYK
+495 PEMMLDNMFKFSSYK
-510 EANLSVNKLKENPN
+510 AANLSVKKLKENPS
-524 GIDLGSLQ
+524 GIDLGALQ
-532 PLLIKRIFTVDKK
+532 PLLTKRIFTQDKK
-545 INVSP
+545 INISP
-550 QIFIDDLKRLDKELY
+550 KFFIDDLKRLDKELFNTNGED
-565 KDTKEEETKYPFA
+565 KTNYPFA

-598 MKGKNRCTVLMSS
+598 MKGKNRCTVLMCP

-617 SITDHQKIKI
+617 SITNHQKIKI
-627 ISNVGSIE
+627 TSNVGSIE

-656 HNRNGTK
+656 HNRQGTK

-668 ENAGESINDLTDDNK
+668 ENAGESINDLTDDYN
-683 IDKLTGNANFSGT
+683 IDKLTGNVNFSGT
-696 RVKVITKKNSL
+696 RVKVNL
-707 K
+707 

>member
-475 DWEILNE
+475 DWQILNE

-550 QIFIDDLKRLDKELY
+550 KIFIDDLKRLNKELC

-696 RVKVITKKNSL
+696 RVKVIT
-707 K
+707 

>member
-1 MLDNKIH
+1 MLENKIH

-20 LEITYKE
+20 LKITYKE

-40 LSKGF
+40 LSKGY
-45 ICPKSLALKDLYEDP
+45 ICPKSLALKDLYEDS

-68 RTENGWQEISWTEAF
+68 RVENGWKKISWTEAF
-83 DEVEIQIKKIQE
+83 DEVEHQIKKIQE
-95 KYGNNAVATYQGN
+95 QYSNDAVATYQGN
-108 PNVHNVG
+108 PNVHNLG

-188 PQKIKSIQKR
+188 SQKIKNIQKR
-198 GGKVINIDPRFTE
+198 GGEVINIDPRYTE
-211 TSKISSQHL
+211 TSKISSDHFF
-220 YINPGK
+220 INPGK
-226 DALFLLSLLH
+226 DALLLLSLLH
-236 VIFDQGIEEKTH
+236 VIFEQGIDKKTH
-248 LSNYLKGLEE
+248 LSSHLKGLEE
-258 IKEIVKEYSPKK
+258 IKKIIKQYPPQK
-270 TALLIG
+270 TASIIG

-287 DFMNSKTAV
+287 NFMNSKTAV

-304 TQEYG
+304 TQEFG

-317 VLNIVTNNMDK
+317 VINIVTNNMDK
-328 VGGAMFTKPAIDLVY
+328 AGGAMFTEAAIDLVF
-343 MTGIQ
+343 MTGMK

-356 YRSRVHNLP
+356 YRSRVHDLP

-371 PVATLADEILTEG
+371 PVATLADEMIVEG
-384 EGQIKMFI
+384 EGQIKMLI

-401 APNGKKMEKALE
+401 TPNGKKLEKALE
-413 KLDFMVSI
+413 GLDFMVSI

-429 KYANIILPTT
+429 KYANIILPST

-445 HYDLVFHQL
+445 NYDLVFHQL

-475 DWEILNE
+475 DWQILNE
-482 LTERITEKKNSLT
+482 LTERITGKKNPLT
-495 PEMMLDNMFQYSPYK
+495 PEMMLDGMFQFSSYK
-510 EANLSVNKLKENPN
+510 DANLSVKKLKENPS
-524 GIDLGSLQ
+524 GIDLGALQ
-532 PLLIKRIFTVDKK
+532 PLLTKRIFTPDKK
-545 INVSP
+545 INISP
-550 QIFIDDLKRLDKELY
+550 KFFINDLKRLDKELFNANGED
-565 KDTKEEETKYPFA
+565 KTNYPFA

-598 MKGKNRCTVLMSS
+598 MKGKNRCTVLMCP

-617 SITDHQKIKI
+617 SITNHQKIRI
-627 ISNVGSIE
+627 TSNVGSIE

-656 HNRNGTK
+656 HNRQGTK

-668 ENAGESINDLTDDNK
+668 ENAGESINDLTDDYN
-683 IDKLTGNANFSGT
+683 IDKLTGNVNFSGT
-696 RVKVITKKNSL
+696 RVKVNL
-707 K
+707 

>member
-1 MLDNKIH
+1 MLENKIH

-20 LEITYKE
+20 LKITYKE
-27 KKVISIVGDKKDP
+27 KKVISIVCDKKDP
-40 LSKGF
+40 LSKGY
-45 ICPKSLALKDLYEDP
+45 ICPKSQALKDLYEDS

-68 RTENGWQEISWTEAF
+68 RVENGWEKISWIEAF
-83 DEVEIQIKKIQE
+83 EEVEHQIKKIQE
-95 KYGNNAVATYQGN
+95 KYGNDAVATYQGN
-108 PNVHNVG
+108 PNVHNLG

-188 PQKIKSIQKR
+188 SQKIKNIQKR
-198 GGKVINIDPRFTE
+198 GGEVINIDPRYTE
-211 TSKISSQHL
+211 TSKISSNHFF
-220 YINPGK
+220 INPGK
-226 DALFLLSLLH
+226 DALLLLSLLY
-236 VIFDQGIEEKTH
+236 VIFEQGIDEKTH
-248 LSNYLKGLEE
+248 LSSHLKGLEE
-258 IKEIVKEYSPKK
+258 IKEIIKKYPPQK
-270 TALLIG
+270 TAAIIG

-287 DFMNSKTAV
+287 NFMNSKTAV

-304 TQEYG
+304 TQEFG

-317 VLNIVTNNMDK
+317 VINIVTNNMDK
-328 VGGAMFTKPAIDLVY
+328 AGGAMFTEAAIDLVF
-343 MTGIQ
+343 MTGMQ

-356 YRSRVHNLP
+356 YRSRVHDLP

-371 PVATLADEILTEG
+371 PVATLADEMIVEG
-384 EGQIKMFI
+384 EGQIKMLI

-401 APNGKKMEKALE
+401 TPNGKKLEKALE
-413 KLDFMVSI
+413 GLDFMVSI

-429 KYANIILPTT
+429 KYANIILPST

-475 DWEILNE
+475 DWQILNE
-482 LTERITEKKNSLT
+482 LTERITGKKNPLT
-495 PEMMLDNMFQYSPYK
+495 PEMMLDNMFKFSSYK
-510 EANLSVNKLKENPN
+510 AANLSVKKLKENPS
-524 GIDLGSLQ
+524 GIDLGALQ
-532 PLLIKRIFTVDKK
+532 PLLTKRIFTQDKK
-545 INVSP
+545 INISP
-550 QIFIDDLKRLDKELY
+550 KFFIDDLKRLDKELFNTNGED
-565 KDTKEEETKYPFA
+565 KTNYPFA

-598 MKGKNRCTVLMSS
+598 MKGKNRCTVLMCP

-617 SITDHQKIKI
+617 SITNHQKIRI
-627 ISNVGSIE
+627 TSNVGSIE

-656 HNRNGTK
+656 HNRQGTK

-668 ENAGESINDLTDDNK
+668 ENAGESINDLTDDYN
-683 IDKLTGNANFSGT
+683 IDKLTGNVNFSGT
-696 RVKVITKKNSL
+696 RVKVNL
-707 K
+707 

>member
-287 DFMNSKTAV
+287 DFMYSKTAV

-475 DWEILNE
+475 DWQILNE

-696 RVKVITKKNSL
+696 RVKVIT
-707 K
+707 

>member
-384 EGQIKMFI
+384 DGQIKMFI

-454 AIRNTAKLSEVL
+454 AIRNTAKLSEIL

-545 INVSP
+545 INISP
-550 QIFIDDLKRLDKELY
+550 KFFIDDLKRLDKELY

-696 RVKVITKKNSL
+696 RVKVIT
-707 K
+707 

>member
-1 MLDNKIH
+1 MLENKIH

-20 LEITYKE
+20 LKITYKA

-40 LSKGF
+40 LSKGY
-45 ICPKSLALKDLYEDP
+45 ICPKSQALKDLYEDS

-68 RTENGWQEISWTEAF
+68 RTENGWEKISWTEAF
-83 DEVEIQIKKIQE
+83 DEVEHQIKKIQE
-95 KYGNNAVATYQGN
+95 KYGNDAVATYQGN
-108 PNVHNVG
+108 PNVHNLG
-115 SMLYGGPF
+115 AMLYGGPF

-188 PQKIKSIQKR
+188 SQKIKNIQKR
-198 GGKVINIDPRFTE
+198 GGEVINIDPRYTE
-211 TSKISSQHL
+211 TSKISSNHFF
-220 YINPGK
+220 INPGK
-226 DALFLLSLLH
+226 DALLLLSLLH
-236 VIFDQGIEEKTH
+236 VIFEQGIHEKTH
-248 LSNYLKGLEE
+248 LSSHLKGLNE
-258 IKEIVKEYSPKK
+258 IKEIVKKYPPQK
-270 TALLIG
+270 TASVIG
-276 IDSLEI
+276 IDDFEI

-287 DFMNSKTAV
+287 DFINSETAV

-304 TQEYG
+304 TQEFG

-317 VLNIVTNNMDK
+317 VINIVTNNMDK
-328 VGGAMFTKPAIDLVY
+328 VGGAMFTKPAIDLVF
-343 MTGIQ
+343 MTGMQ

-356 YRSRVHNLP
+356 YRSRVHDLP

-371 PVATLADEILTEG
+371 PVATLADEMLVKG
-384 EGQIKMFI
+384 EGQIKMLI

-401 APNGKKMEKALE
+401 TPNGKKLEKALE
-413 KLDFMVSI
+413 ELDYMVSI

-429 KYANIILPTT
+429 KYANIILPST

-466 FEKDENQKH
+466 FEKDDNQKH
-475 DWEILNE
+475 DWQILNE
-482 LTERITEKKNSLT
+482 LTERITGNKNSLT
-495 PEMMLDNMFQYSPYK
+495 PEKMLDSMFQFSSYK
-510 EANLSVNKLKENPN
+510 DANLSVKKLKDNPS
-524 GIDLGSLQ
+524 GLDLGALQ
-532 PLLIKRIFTVDKK
+532 PHLTKRIFTTDKK
-545 INVSP
+545 INISP
-550 QIFIDDLKRLDKELY
+550 KFFIDDLKRLDQELFNVVDED
-565 KDTKEEETKYPFA
+565 KINYPFA

-591 MHNSKLL
+591 MHNSELL

-617 SITDHQKIKI
+617 SITNHQQIRI

-656 HNRNGTK
+656 HNREGTK

-668 ENAGESINDLTDDNK
+668 ENAGESINDITDDQK
-683 IDKLTGNANFSGT
+683 IDRLTGNANFSGT
-696 RVKVITKKNSL
+696 RVKVTL
-707 K
+707 